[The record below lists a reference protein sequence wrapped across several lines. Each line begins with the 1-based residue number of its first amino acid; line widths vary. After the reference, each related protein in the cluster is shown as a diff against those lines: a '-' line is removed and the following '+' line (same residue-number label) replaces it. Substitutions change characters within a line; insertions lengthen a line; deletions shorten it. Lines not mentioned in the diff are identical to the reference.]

1 MFATRVSAIDAALIW
16 SHKKWIQCIGD
27 QLVAAMRT
35 WGNQAQQSGFGDEN
49 KRGDG
54 GKAAVPAKAVAT
66 IGARNTRAAQA
77 SNRRALGDIGN
88 LVGAMSVR
96 CNVSKDGVLENAV
109 VKHAALQA
117 EAITRPITRRFGAN
131 LQNQQAAARVPQ
143 AVVQPTEVAK
153 AEQKAVD
160 DVAAWGAT
168 KRRTTQPKP
177 RESCAANAESQD
189 VSADSQVVSTNS
201 SVASNQTGNPA
212 RLRAHARSKV
222 VRKEKEQ
229 TLTATL
235 TERSEVARRVFDA
248 DMHEAEEPVPNID
261 EHDVGNQLAVV
272 DYIEDIYSFY
282 RKSEVQSCVPPD
294 YMSRQSDINEKMRA
308 ILIDWLIEV
317 HLKFKLMPETLFL
330 TTNLI
335 DRYLC
340 IQSVSRKNLQLV
352 GVTAM
357 LLAAKYEEIWAPE
370 VNDFVHISDN
380 AYSRE
385 EVLTMEKN
393 MLNTLKFNLT
403 VPTPYVFIVRLL
415 KAAACDKQEKTAS
428 TQLEMVAWFLVE
440 LCLSEYPMIKYA
452 PSLIAAAAVYTA
464 QVTLARQPR
473 WGPALQRHSGYSE
486 AQIKECAS
494 LMANLHSKASEGN
507 LTVVH
512 KKYSLAKL
520 LGVAKLPHAASL
532 CAALSSS

>member
-1 MFATRVSAIDAALIW
+1 ML
-16 SHKKWIQCIGD
+16 
-27 QLVAAMRT
+27 
-35 WGNQAQQSGFGDEN
+35 
-49 KRGDG
+49 
-54 GKAAVPAKAVAT
+54 
-66 IGARNTRAAQA
+66 
-77 SNRRALGDIGN
+77 
-88 LVGAMSVR
+88 SVIVNA
-96 CNVSKDGVLENAV
+96 CNVDAHNPLPL
-109 VKHAALQA
+109 HRFQALNIVFSFVRQ
-117 EAITRPITRRFGAN
+117 
-131 LQNQQAAARVPQ
+131 
-143 AVVQPTEVAK
+143 VQPTEVAK

-317 HLKFKLMPETLFL
+317 CFPL
-330 TTNLI
+330 T
-335 DRYLC
+335 
-340 IQSVSRKNLQLV
+340 S
-352 GVTAM
+352 
-357 LLAAKYEEIWAPE
+357 
-370 VNDFVHISDN
+370 
-380 AYSRE
+380 
-385 EVLTMEKN
+385 
-393 MLNTLKFNLT
+393 
-403 VPTPYVFIVRLL
+403 
-415 KAAACDKQEKTAS
+415 
-428 TQLEMVAWFLVE
+428 
-440 LCLSEYPMIKYA
+440 
-452 PSLIAAAAVYTA
+452 
-464 QVTLARQPR
+464 
-473 WGPALQRHSGYSE
+473 
-486 AQIKECAS
+486 
-494 LMANLHSKASEGN
+494 
-507 LTVVH
+507 
-512 KKYSLAKL
+512 
-520 LGVAKLPHAASL
+520 
-532 CAALSSS
+532 ALSCCARYWTNSFSLTLTIV